1 MKLFDPANKE
11 LKKCTKIAEA
21 VVALENKYK
30 ALSDDELKVK
40 TVEFKER
47 LNKDS
52 WQVFEGFVEAVLK
65 DSKPM
70 DKYQF
75 IRNGYYTNDYTSK
88 GDKLV
93 FNRIVGLKSSFTA

>member
-1 MKLFDPANKE
+1 M
-11 LKKCTKIAEA
+11 
-21 VVALENKYK
+21 
-30 ALSDDELKVK
+30 
-40 TVEFKER
+40 
-47 LNKDS
+47 
-52 WQVFEGFVEAVLK
+52 EAVLK